1 MKVIGIAIDKSKA
14 NFYVAEQD
22 GYGKIKN
29 LTGDFKFLELK
40 NDTDNASVREFM
52 KMVHNYFD
60 VNQPDRIVILAR
72 QTKGRFRASPISF
85 KIETLLQCYEEIEVE
100 FVSSPKLTA
109 FFKKN
114 ELDLPLEYNYQEN
127 AAKVA
132 FYICSNE

>member
-29 LTGDFKFLELK
+29 LTGDFKYLELK
-40 NDTDNASVREFM
+40 NDTDNASIREFM
-52 KMVHNYFD
+52 KKVHTYFD

-72 QTKGRFRASPISF
+72 PTKGRFRASPISF
-85 KIETLLQCYEEIEVE
+85 KIEALMQCYEEIEVE
-100 FVSSPKLTA
+100 FVTSPKLSA
-109 FFKKN
+109 FFRKN
-114 ELDLPLEYNYQEN
+114 EFDLPLEYNYQEN

-132 FYICSNE
+132 FFICSSE